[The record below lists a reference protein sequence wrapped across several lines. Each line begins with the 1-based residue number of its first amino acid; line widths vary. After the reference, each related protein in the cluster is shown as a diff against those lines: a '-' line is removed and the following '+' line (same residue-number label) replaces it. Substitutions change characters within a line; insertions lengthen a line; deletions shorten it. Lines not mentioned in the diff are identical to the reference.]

1 MIDSWNIL
9 CLNTWIPSTKA
20 SFSESGP
27 VLSEV
32 ETKKNLS
39 VLASSTKLGAV
50 SVRGVYSGQ
59 D

>member
-1 MIDSWNIL
+1 M

-32 ETKKNLS
+32 ETKKNVS
-39 VLASSTKLGAV
+39 VLAFSTKLGAV